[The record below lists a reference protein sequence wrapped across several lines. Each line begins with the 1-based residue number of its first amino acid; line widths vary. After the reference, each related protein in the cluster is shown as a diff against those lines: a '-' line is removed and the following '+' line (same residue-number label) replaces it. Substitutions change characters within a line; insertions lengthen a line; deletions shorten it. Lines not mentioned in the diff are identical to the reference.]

1 MLDYR
6 PISILNSLSNE
17 RAISDRLTELLENNR
32 ILRNSQFGFRKHLS
46 PQIAVG
52 QLVNSIVLTD
62 LANKKYIIGFFLDL
76 RKAFDTLDHGILL
89 NKLHYYQIRNN
100 LFNLI
105 KCYLINRNT
114 ANCG

>member
-32 ILRNSQFGFRKHLS
+32 ILSNSQFGFRKHLS
-46 PQIAVG
+46 PQRAVG
-52 QLVNSIVLTD
+52 QLVNSILTD

-89 NKLHYYQIRNN
+89 NKLHYYGIR
-100 LFNLI
+100 
-105 KCYLINRNT
+105 IN
-114 ANCG
+114 